1 MRQVEEFDITELEQ
15 EDDRKNK
22 DLDPELLKA

>member
-1 MRQVEEFDITELEQ
+1 MRQVEEFDITELEY